1 MFDTTYDP
9 YFVSEF
15 HEEYLRLINIFKDLK
30 RPGSFIRYYNIN
42 FQQSIKQPDIN
53 STFDI
58 YNTNGIV
65 FDIYEMTPT
74 YNITPIVSSTAFVM
88 DKKGN
93 MFEGMTSISTYSIRE
108 PHINDLITFYD
119 PIKSGEIFRVNSL
132 RTTINGIFSEPS
144 TTWYEMDLEVAPIK
158 DTSNLKIYKH
168 YIYDIPKEKYY
179 DYVDYSK
186 KMALIS
192 DISAKISQ
200 INQYYS
206 PVFDLYM
213 VDNVYI
219 PVIANQVISYFKN
232 KTLTNL
238 NYVRVFDELKKPY
251 GFQFNFSTASSII
264 DFNSDT
270 FSIYNKNTES
280 YEDYVWNRNEESS
293 LNTLL
298 ELCESIYTSIN
309 DQVFN

>member
-15 HEEYLRLINIFKDLK
+15 HKEYLGLINTFKDLK

-42 FQQSIKQPDIN
+42 FQQSIKYPDID

-74 YNITPIVSSTAFVM
+74 YNITPIVSSSAFVM

-93 MFEGMTSISTYSIRE
+93 MFEGITSILTYSIRE

-119 PIKSGEIFRVNSL
+119 PIKSGEIFRVNNL
-132 RTTINGIFSEPS
+132 RTAINGVFSEPS
-144 TTWYEMDLEVAPIK
+144 ITWYEMDLEVAPIK
-158 DTSNLKIYKH
+158 DTGNLKIYKH

-186 KMALIS
+186 KMSLIS

-206 PVFDLYM
+206 PVLDLYM

-219 PVIANQVISYFKN
+219 PVIANLAIIYFKN
-232 KTLTNL
+232 KTLTES

-251 GFQFNFSTASSII
+251 GFQSKFPEVPNIINF
-264 DFNSDT
+264 DSDT
-270 FSIYNKNTES
+270 FSIYNRELES
-280 YEDYVWNRNEESS
+280 FEDYEWDRDEESS

-298 ELCESIYTSIN
+298 ELCKSIYNSIN
-309 DQVFN
+309 NPIFN